1 MFASTCQ
8 YIYTTHTLQILTP
21 WYSFQISSQG
31 LLHVLFS
38 HEGHLC
44 LLQKYVIIIIITILL
59 VAFTVLLYG
68 LVQ

>member
-8 YIYTTHTLQILTP
+8 YIDTTHTLQILTP
-21 WYSFQISSQG
+21 WYSFQVSSQG
-31 LLHVLFS
+31 LLHVMFS
-38 HEGHLC
+38 HEGQLC
-44 LLQKYVIIIIITILL
+44 LLHKYVIIIITILL